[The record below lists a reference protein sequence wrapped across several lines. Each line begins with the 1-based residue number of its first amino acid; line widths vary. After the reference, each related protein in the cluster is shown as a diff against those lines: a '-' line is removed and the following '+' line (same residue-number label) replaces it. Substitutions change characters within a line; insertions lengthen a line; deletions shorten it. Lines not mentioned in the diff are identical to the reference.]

1 MNDDL
6 QSEPDTKPTQLR
18 LKSLSRIFS
27 CSQCGNKISAA
38 VAKSRLET
46 EVAEWPDGR
55 REVNTCQSS
64 HDFLARI
71 CAWGPLKGE
80 PEIARHK
87 NKIIKRKQ
95 KTKRKENRH
104 KKCEKKT

>member
-6 QSEPDTKPTQLR
+6 QSEPETELTQLR

-46 EVAEWPDGR
+46 KVAESPDGR
-55 REVNTCQSS
+55 RKVNTCQSS

-87 NKIIKRKQ
+87 NKIINRK
-95 KTKRKENRH
+95 KRKENRH